1 MTRSPSRGT
10 ISNLGEFEII
20 RLIQRSISQSSLPSP
35 HGIGDDA
42 ALIKPH
48 VNHEWLVSKDLLVEG
63 IHFDTR
69 LSSFLDIGYKAAAVN
84 LSDIAAMGG
93 TPLYLLLGLAIPSS
107 TPTVNIRSLY
117 RGLNAFC
124 KKFGVKVIGGDTC
137 ASRTDICLSIT
148 IIGKIKARHA
158 LCRDGA
164 KAGDR
169 IYVSGTLG
177 DSGAGLRLLQ
187 KKKNRNPGQLPQS
200 VVRFLIMRHQRPTPR
215 VELGQLLSKHQIAS
229 SAIDLSDGLSGDLHH
244 ICQASQVGASIDTP
258 ELPISRQC
266 TSYMKYSRDS
276 LMELVLNSGEDYELL
291 FTVPPQKQ
299 LQLQKFTKSLGLQIT
314 PIGIIQHHKQKIY
327 SKLADG
333 SCIPMNRKSF
343 DHFHQ

>member
-1 MTRSPSRGT
+1 MSRSPSRGT
-10 ISNLGEFEII
+10 ISNLGEFEVIS
-20 RLIQRSISQSSLPSP
+20 LIQRSIAQSSLPSP

-69 LSSFLDIGYKAAAVN
+69 LSSFQDIGYKAAAVN

-93 TPLYLLLGLAIPSS
+93 TPLYLLLGLAIPPSR
-107 TPTVNIRSLY
+107 TTVDIRNLY

-124 KKFGVKVIGGDTC
+124 KKFSVKVIGGDTC
-137 ASRTDICLSIT
+137 ASRTDICLSLT
-148 IIGKIKARHA
+148 VIGKVKTGHA

-177 DSGAGLRLLQ
+177 DSGAGLHLL
-187 KKKNRNPGQLPQS
+187 KKRHGNPGQLPQS

-215 VELGQLLSKHQIAS
+215 VELGQLLSTHQIAS

-244 ICQASQVGASIDTP
+244 ICQAIQVGATIDTP
-258 ELPISRQC
+258 YLPISRQC
-266 TSYMKYSRDS
+266 ASYVKYSRDS
-276 LMELVLNSGEDYELL
+276 LIDLALNNGEDYELL

-299 LQLQKFTKSLGLQIT
+299 ALLQQMIKGLSLQIT
-314 PIGIIQHHKQKIY
+314 PIGIIQHHKQKIHY
-327 SKLADG
+327 NQADRT
-333 SCIPMNRKSF
+333 SIPMKRKSY